1 VRAGFNAEELN
12 KGTLEEKGEG
22 AKIKAANH

>member
-1 VRAGFNAEELN
+1 MN
-12 KGTLEEKGEG
+12 KGTLEKKGEG

>member
-1 VRAGFNAEELN
+1 LRAGFTAEDLK